1 MADVTKEQVIDYL
14 SGLSVMEL
22 SGLVEELEDKWGV
35 SAEAAA
41 PVMMAGAGAAGGAEA
56 EEQTE
61 FDVMLQ
67 SFGQQK
73 IKVIKAA
80 REITGLGLK
89 DAKELVESAPTAI
102 KEGLEKEE
110 AEKIKEQLEEAGA
123 EVELK

>member
-1 MADVTKEQVIDYL
+1 MADVTKEQVVDFL
-14 SGLSVMEL
+14 SDMSVMDL
-22 SGLVEELEDKWGV
+22 AGLVEELEEKWGV

-41 PVMMAGAGAAGGAEA
+41 PVMMAGPAGGAEA

-61 FDVMLQ
+61 FDVMLT

-102 KEGLEKEE
+102 KEGIEE
-110 AEKIKEQLEEAGA
+110 DEANKLKEQLEEAGA
-123 EVELK
+123 EVEIK

>member
-1 MADVTKEQVIDYL
+1 MADVTKEQVVDFL
-14 SGLSVMEL
+14 SNMSVMEL

-41 PVMMAGAGAAGGAEA
+41 PVMMAGAAGAAGGEA

-110 AEKIKEQLEEAGA
+110 AEKLKEQLEEAGA

>member
-1 MADVTKEQVIDYL
+1 MADVTKEQVIDFL
-14 SGLSVMEL
+14 SEMSVMDL
-22 SGLVEELEDKWGV
+22 SGLVEELEEKWGV

-41 PVMMAGAGAAGGAEA
+41 PVMMAGAAGGGAEA

-61 FDVMLQ
+61 FDVMLT

-110 AEKIKEQLEEAGA
+110 AEKLVEQLQDAGA
-123 EVELK
+123 EAELK